1 MKAYGLLLTVCSPTS
16 NAITTT
22 NVFCGFVGCSMRYS
36 GFLPNG
42 LKTLEKEELKV
53 KYIVHKRFKGQAK
66 CGYVNLPAL
75 TECEGHDGYIFY
87 GDKALCLE
95 TSENAHQ
102 HFAEND
108 DNMGKVR
115 GKFTQSIQKTL
126 SKRDDGNYQARWDKV
141 WSDEI
146 SQKYKRT
153 DDEYYWL
160 WNHDFFHA
168 DIDDLRHIAR
178 LVGAKEDA

>member
-1 MKAYGLLLTVCSPTS
+1 
-16 NAITTT
+16 
-22 NVFCGFVGCSMRYS
+22 
-36 GFLPNG
+36 

-115 GKFTQSIQKTL
+115 GKLTQSIQKTL

>member
-1 MKAYGLLLTVCSPTS
+1 M
-16 NAITTT
+16 
-22 NVFCGFVGCSMRYS
+22 
-36 GFLPNG
+36 
-42 LKTLEKEELKV
+42 

-115 GKFTQSIQKTL
+115 GKLTQSIH
-126 SKRDDGNYQARWDKV
+126 
-141 WSDEI
+141 EI